1 MSGKAFPDTICYQ
14 GITKMKKIDNI
25 IFTIGA
31 ILNIFINL
39 AEVFLCNAPIQD
51 ILFCFLRIVLTIIIL
66 FFTLRNAQYVDKKS
80 LRVERYSIWVLV
92 IMSLVCLISRIKTIH
107 IPNVILL
114 VLCII
119 FIVVAC
125 VLGVIGIN
133 RLNRNQNN
141 NRKKKE

>member
-14 GITKMKKIDNI
+14 GITKMKKSDNI
-25 IFTIGA
+25 IFTIAA

-39 AEVFLCNAPIQD
+39 AEIFLCNAPIQD
-51 ILFCFLRIVLTIIIL
+51 ILFCCLRIVLTIILL

-114 VLCII
+114 VLCTI
-119 FIVVAC
+119 FFVVAC
-125 VLGVIGIN
+125 VLGAIGIN
-133 RLNRNQNN
+133 RLNRNKNN
-141 NRKKKE
+141 NREYKE